1 MKTEVS
7 PAAENE
13 VVLSIEVPQEA
24 VAQMYERT
32 LKRLAG
38 EVQIPGFR
46 KGKVPRAM
54 VLSRLGEEY
63 VRGETLND
71 ALPEWYDTAL
81 KEAEVDAVSMPD
93 LDLGDFDET
102 AAFSFKATV
111 QVRPTPVLGEY
122 KGLEVPKRE
131 IEVTDGQ
138 VEAQLAMLQERFA
151 SLQPVEDRPV
161 EHGDFVLM
169 DLAGSSAGE
178 PIEGAQANDYMA
190 EIGRGNLIPGFEE
203 ALRGV
208 GHGEQKSFDLTFP
221 EDYHAEELRG
231 TPVTFDVTVKEIKK
245 KVVPELDDQF
255 ATEASEFATIGE
267 LRADVRARLETAA
280 ASSAEQEFRARAL
293 DAAVER
299 ATVTVP
305 PAMIERQAHDLFH
318 DLEQEVGE
326 RGLTM
331 ESYLA
336 LLQKTQ
342 KEVEEEMQ
350 PRAEHVIKRR
360 LVLEAVIEAEGL
372 EVSDDE
378 IRERIKTDAELLGR
392 DPNQLVLDVY
402 KSGRHEQL
410 REELLIAKAVDV
422 IAESAVPVPLED
434 DESAAGGA
442 AADVPAAETAAA
454 EGEAPEAEA
463 AQDEAPAAAK
473 ETAGDEPA
481 VTTEKAG
488 APEGE

>member
-1 MKTEVS
+1 VKTEVN

-13 VVLSIEVPQEA
+13 VVLSVEVPQEA
-24 VAQMYERT
+24 VARMYERT

-102 AAFSFKATV
+102 TAFSFKATV

-161 EHGDFVLM
+161 KHGDFVLM
-169 DLAGSSAGE
+169 DLAGSSAGQ

-203 ALRGV
+203 ALQGV
-208 GHGEQKSFDLTFP
+208 GHGQQKSFDLTFP

-231 TPVTFDVTVKEIKK
+231 TPVTFDVTVKEIKE
-245 KVVPELDDQF
+245 KVVPELDDQL
-255 ATEASEFATIGE
+255 ATEASEFATIAE

-378 IRERIKTDAELLGR
+378 IRERIKADAELLGR

-422 IAESAVPVPLED
+422 IAESAVPVALE
-434 DESAAGGA
+434 EGEGAAGEA
-442 AADVPAAETAAA
+442 EADAPAAEAADA
-454 EGEAPEAEA
+454 EQG
-463 AQDEAPAAAK
+463 APAAAD
-473 ETAGDEPA
+473 ETPGDEPA
-481 VTTEKAG
+481 AATEKAG
-488 APEGE
+488 EPEGE

>member
-7 PAAENE
+7 PAGENE
-13 VVLSIEVPQEA
+13 VVLSVEVPQEA
-24 VAQMYERT
+24 VARMYERT

-151 SLQPVEDRPV
+151 SLQPVEGRPV
-161 EHGDFVLM
+161 KHGDFVLM

-178 PIEGAQANDYMA
+178 PIEGAQADDYMA

-203 ALRGV
+203 ALEGV
-208 GHGEQKSFDLTFP
+208 AHGEQKSFDLTFP

-231 TPVTFDVTVKEIKK
+231 TPVTFDVTVKEIKE

-255 ATEASEFATIGE
+255 ATEASEFATIAE

-378 IRERIKTDAELLGR
+378 IRERIKADAELLGR
-392 DPNQLVLDVY
+392 DATQLVLDVY

-422 IAESAVPVPLED
+422 IAESAVPVALED
-434 DESAAGGA
+434 DEDAAGEA
-442 AADVPAAETAAA
+442 EADAPAAEAAAA
-454 EGEAPEAEA
+454 E
-463 AQDEAPAAAK
+463 DEAPAAAD
-473 ETAGDEPA
+473 EAPGEEPA
-481 VTTEKAG
+481 ATTEKAG
-488 APEGE
+488 EPESE